1 MKLIIYFQ
9 RRKMMKFANKAYVIT
24 LLMLSLVASA
34 AAQHHLRSAK
44 DPRNTAPTVGTGG
57 PFGGP
62 TGLFTVYD
70 GSTLR
75 RGEFT
80 FSAALS
86 NWDRDPG
93 NVDLSAVPLSFQVG
107 LTDHVELFFETE
119 AYRQVRA
126 NALTNLS
133 SAYLPNTQFW
143 TTGGL
148 QVRPAII
155 LAPQGPGPSMFA
167 NQAVYRPIGA
177 PWFQFPFTGGSTG
190 NFGLSFPAGPSFG
203 FGPGTTPT
211 MGPPQAGS
219 GNGAGRF
226 PGVGSVYGSILPGIV
241 LQTVQLTSPTGAPAG
256 TAPTVFTTM
265 PSYLPDAPFIS
276 RSFADSAFNSFT
288 AGAKF
293 RLTSLDNPIGFGF
306 VAAYRW
312 YADSAKGY
320 SGFNQ
325 LQRGASPGGDRGDVY
340 VATFADARLAKWVNL
355 SANVGFLWASDPKGS
370 FPNGTFKLLDR
381 SNEVHA
387 AFGIDF
393 PVNKFFQPILE
404 LRTLQYVGGR
414 TPNAF
419 ENHPIDGIAGAR
431 IFPAR
436 WWGLGFAYRY
446 NFNQQ
451 DWDSVNKQAFSTKVT
466 VPCYIGQGGG
476 TPPKRT
482 GPDGTPNCVTQVI
495 TSNFTAPV
503 PGFQTSSDANGYIA
517 QLWIGRR
524 DKRESDRVNSPADV
538 TGLTL
543 SDRTVIL
550 PCPAGTKSTSEACS
564 DNQTISVSTTATDKD
579 NDPLVYNYTVSGGR
593 VVGQGSSVSW
603 DLSGVRPG
611 TYTITAGVDD
621 GCGICGQTKTETVT
635 VKECDS
641 CSIPCVC
648 PSLSADGPAGLVTPG
663 GSATFTANVSGS
675 GSYTYNWTVS
685 NGTITSGQGTS
696 SITVATTREMAGQT
710 VTATVELGGTDA
722 ACNCDTTASATAE
735 IANLP
740 QKDLVDEFG
749 PLKDDDVKA
758 RVDNFYIRLNNDPNA
773 TGYIVNHGTA
783 AQIKARKNQIMKAV
797 NFRKYDASK
806 LRWVDVVGSGPI
818 STSFWFVPAGAEPPS
833 N

>member
-1 MKLIIYFQ
+1 
-9 RRKMMKFANKAYVIT
+9 MMKFANKAYVIT

-436 WWGLGFAYRY
+436 WWGLGFAYRFY

-466 VPCYIGQGGG
+466 VPCYIGQSSDVPG
-476 TPPKRT
+476 TS
-482 GPDGTPNCVTQVI
+482 PDGTPNCVTQVI

-538 TGLTL
+538 TGLTQ
-543 SDRTVIL
+543 R
-550 PCPAGTKSTSEACS
+550 PHGYPAVSCRNEI
-564 DNQTISVSTTATDKD
+564 NVRSVDAIRRSVPTTATDKD

-621 GCGICGQTKTETVT
+621 RLRHLRSEQRPRRLLSKKMRRVR
-635 VKECDS
+635 
-641 CSIPCVC
+641 SIPCVC
-648 PSLSADGPAGLVTPG
+648 PSLSADGPAGLVTHR
-663 GSATFTANVSGS
+663 AARQHFTANVRRLSD
-675 GSYTYNWTVS
+675 YTYNWTVS
-685 NGTITSGQGTS
+685 NGAITSGQGTS
-696 SITVATTREMAGQT
+696 SITVATTREMADRQLQLLS
-710 VTATVELGGTDA
+710 ELGGTDLCMQLRHHGE
-722 ACNCDTTASATAE
+722 CNCGDRESAYE
-735 IANLP
+735 
-740 QKDLVDEFG
+740 
-749 PLKDDDVKA
+749 
-758 RVDNFYIRLNNDPNA
+758 
-773 TGYIVNHGTA
+773 
-783 AQIKARKNQIMKAV
+783 
-797 NFRKYDASK
+797 
-806 LRWVDVVGSGPI
+806 GSR
-818 STSFWFVPAGAEPPS
+818 
-833 N
+833 